1 MLPPLILYTQ
11 VLLLH
16 SLVEEEQRGD
26 HTGCNEIHLKNTNFM
41 DLLCSDSFCK
51 GITYGL
57 SAHRTRELKLIDGD
71 ITVLGQ
77 QFLLLLPVGLLES
90 QA

>member
-26 HTGCNEIHLKNTNFM
+26 HTGCNEIHLKNTISWISFVLM
-41 DLLCSDSFCK
+41 HFARVKYVVGYYLWSLCTQDK
-51 GITYGL
+51 RAETY
-57 SAHRTRELKLIDGD
+57 
-71 ITVLGQ
+71 
-77 QFLLLLPVGLLES
+77 
-90 QA
+90 

>member
-1 MLPPLILYTQ
+1 M
-11 VLLLH
+11 
-16 SLVEEEQRGD
+16 
-26 HTGCNEIHLKNTNFM
+26 
-41 DLLCSDSFCK
+41 LCSDSFCK

>member
-26 HTGCNEIHLKNTNFM
+26 HTGCNEIHLKNTSFM
-41 DLLCSDSFCK
+41 DLLCSDAFCK
-51 GITYGL
+51 GKICCW
-57 SAHRTRELKLIDGD
+57 
-71 ITVLGQ
+71 VLPIVSLHTGQ
-77 QFLLLLPVGLLES
+77 ES
-90 QA
+90 